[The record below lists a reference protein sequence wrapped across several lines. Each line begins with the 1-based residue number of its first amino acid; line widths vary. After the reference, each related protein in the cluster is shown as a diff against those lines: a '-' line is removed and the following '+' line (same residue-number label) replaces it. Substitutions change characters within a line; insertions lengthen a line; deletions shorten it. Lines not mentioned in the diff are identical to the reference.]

1 MPDTPPQGAIALFE
15 EHAASYEAERRRLV
29 PSFDQF
35 YGTAVEA
42 LELAGRP
49 LGRVLDLGAGT
60 GLLSR
65 AVARAHPEAE
75 LVLFDGSPAMLEQA
89 RTALGERATYVTGD
103 LAEAPPPGPWDAV
116 VSAMAIHHLEDAAKR
131 ELFARVHDELSPG
144 GVFVN
149 AEHVGAP
156 TPLFERAYTD
166 WHERRARE
174 LGASESEWAEAVVR
188 MSADRLAT
196 VEDQLAWL
204 RYAGFPDADC
214 LFKDHH
220 LAVLVARRRIS

>member
-1 MPDTPPQGAIALFE
+1 MPDSPPPGAIAMFE

-29 PSFDQF
+29 PSFDEF
-35 YGTAVEA
+35 YGTAIAA

-49 LGRVLDLGAGT
+49 LGRVIDLGAGT
-60 GLLSR
+60 GLLGR

-75 LVLFDGSPAMLEQA
+75 LVLLDGSPGMLEQA
-89 RTALGERATYVTGD
+89 RSALGEGASYVLGD
-103 LAEAPPPGPWDAV
+103 LAEAPPAGPWDAV

-131 ELFARVHDELSPG
+131 ALFARVHDELSPG

-156 TPLFERAYTD
+156 TPLFERANTD

-174 LGASESEWAEAVVR
+174 LGASESEWAEAVAR
-188 MSADRLAT
+188 MGADRLAT
-196 VEDQLAWL
+196 VEDQLVWL
-204 RYAGFPDADC
+204 RSAGFQDADC

-220 LAVLVARRRIS
+220 LAVLVARRAAS

>member
-1 MPDTPPQGAIALFE
+1 VADDAIAMFE

-29 PSFDQF
+29 PPFDEF
-35 YGTAVEA
+35 YGTAVAA

-49 LGRVLDLGAGT
+49 LGRVIDLGAGT
-60 GLLSR
+60 GLLAR
-65 AVARAHPEAE
+65 AVARAHPQAE
-75 LVLFDGSPAMLEQA
+75 LVDGSPAMLEQA
-89 RTALGERATYVTGD
+89 RSALGERASYVTGD

-116 VSAMAIHHLEDAAKR
+116 VSAMAIHHLKDAAKR
-131 ELFARVHDELSPG
+131 ELFARVRDELAPG

-156 TPLFERAYTD
+156 TPLFERAYAD

-174 LGASESEWAEAVVR
+174 LGASEGEWAEAVAR

-204 RYAGFPDADC
+204 RSAGFPDADC

-220 LAVLVARRRIS
+220 LAVLVARRAAS